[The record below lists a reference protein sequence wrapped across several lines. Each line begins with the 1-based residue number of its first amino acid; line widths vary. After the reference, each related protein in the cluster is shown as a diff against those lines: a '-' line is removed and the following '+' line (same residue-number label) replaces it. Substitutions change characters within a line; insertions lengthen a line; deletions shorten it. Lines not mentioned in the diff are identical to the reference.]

1 MYIIYIYCVYIYSV
15 YIYIDLLSEKTPHEI
30 AMAAMNEV
38 VLSRQPK
45 ESGSASERGSTP
57 PWRGAPWGTS
67 GPRWVVGTNTILPKK
82 GGGV

>member
-1 MYIIYIYCVYIYSV
+1 MYIYIIVHMYIYIYCV

-30 AMAAMNEV
+30 AVAAMNEV

-57 PWRGAPWGTS
+57 PWRGAP
-67 GPRWVVGTNTILPKK
+67 
-82 GGGV
+82 

>member
-1 MYIIYIYCVYIYSV
+1 MFSFLGATSIHVCIYIIVHMYIYILCI

-30 AMAAMNEV
+30 AVAAMNEV

-57 PWRGAPWGTS
+57 PWRGAP
-67 GPRWVVGTNTILPKK
+67 
-82 GGGV
+82 